1 MPIQRHR
8 APLSAAALRAPA
20 LRRAVFAAL
29 LAAALPAVHAA
40 PPEPA
45 RNEVGGVRF
54 EREATVAG
62 QRLQLNGAGIRT
74 KIVFKVY
81 AAALYLPQRTRS
93 PEAVWTPDGP
103 RRMQVHMLRG
113 IQADELG
120 RMFTKGMEK
129 NATREEF
136 ARSIPGTIRMG
147 EIFAQQKR
155 LSPGDVFTLDWIPGT
170 GTVIS
175 INGKPA
181 GEPVREPE
189 FYTALIKIWLGHE
202 AADDGLKA
210 ALLGQ
215 SGQPGTAD

>member
-1 MPIQRHR
+1 MPAFRFR
-8 APLSAAALRAPA
+8 PSAGLMAAC
-20 LRRAVFAAL
+20 VSAAL
-29 LAAALPAVHAA
+29 LAASPGLGAA
-40 PPEPA
+40 PAEPA
-45 RNEVGGVRF
+45 RQEVGGVRF

-62 QRLQLNGAGIRT
+62 QRLQLNGAGVRT

-81 AAALYLPQRTRS
+81 AAALYLPQRSRS
-93 PEAVWTPDGP
+93 PEAIWTPDGP
-103 RRMQVHMLRG
+103 RRLQVHMLRS

-147 EIFAQQKR
+147 EIFAAQKR
-155 LSPGDVFTLDWIPGT
+155 LNPGDVFTLDWIPGS

-175 INGKPA
+175 INGKAA

-189 FYTALIKIWLGHE
+189 FYTALLKIWLGQE
-202 AADDGLKA
+202 AADEGLKA

-215 SGQPGTAD
+215 PAQPGASD

>member
-1 MPIQRHR
+1 MNASTRGR
-8 APLSAAALRAPA
+8 VSR
-20 LRRAVFAAL
+20 L
-29 LAAALPAVHAA
+29 LAATVVAAATACALPTAWSAPADAV
-40 PPEPA
+40 

-54 EREATVAG
+54 DREATVAG
-62 QRLQLNGAGIRT
+62 QRLQLNGAGVRT

-81 AAALYLPQRTRS
+81 AAGLYLPQRTRS
-93 PEAVWTPDGP
+93 AEAAWTTDGP
-103 RRMQVHMLRG
+103 RRLMVHMLRG

-129 NATREEF
+129 NATRDEF

-155 LSPGDVFTLDWIPGT
+155 LSPGDVFTIDWVPGT

-175 INGKPA
+175 INGKPS

-189 FYTALIKIWLGHE
+189 FYTALLKIWLGSDP
-202 AADDGLKA
+202 ADDALKA

-215 SGQPGTAD
+215 SAAPADSN

>member
-1 MPIQRHR
+1 MPAQRFR
-8 APLSAAALRAPA
+8 APLRTQLRA
-20 LRRAVFAAL
+20 AAL
-29 LAAALPAVHAA
+29 LAALLTAASPALHAA
-40 PPEPA
+40 PSEPV